1 MIKFRFFEIHP
12 ENIYNFKVEIYTKSE
27 KLNFLSI
34 RKSLLIANIHH
45 GVKYFQSR
53 IGFDNDIR
61 LTWILIDKYT

>member
-34 RKSLLIANIHH
+34 RKSLLIANIPH
-45 GVKYFQSR
+45 GVNYFQSR

-61 LTWILIDKYT
+61 LT